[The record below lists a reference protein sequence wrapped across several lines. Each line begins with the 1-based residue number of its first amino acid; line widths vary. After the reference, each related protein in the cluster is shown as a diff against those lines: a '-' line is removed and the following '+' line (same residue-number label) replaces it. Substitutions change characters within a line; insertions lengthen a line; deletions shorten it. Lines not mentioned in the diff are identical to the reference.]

1 MTQRLSSHI
10 RGSRIPAIAA
20 VAMLALALTIPGR
33 LAQARVYA
41 PDGRTIAVLSPDTTA
56 FATGGGTVTVDVTTV
71 ASFGINA
78 KRPDGTFTSG
88 AAQGRIN
95 YDRHANVTAG
105 RHVNVPVNFMQAEIN
120 PTPGSPNGTG
130 GRAQL
135 GGSCS
140 DVGAQCPTGVG
151 GVLVSVADNSDSG
164 AGSDTFTITFCTT
177 GGTAGNPPTGCG
189 SPEATGPFLRTG
201 NIQIRS
207 SGPSAAGGGTA
218 LTAAR
223 APLRLP

>member
-10 RGSRIPAIAA
+10 TRSRVPAIAA
-20 VAMLALALTIPGR
+20 VALLAVALAIPGR
-33 LAQARVYA
+33 LAQARVDGSDTRYA
-41 PDGRTIAVLSPDTTA
+41 SVQSPDTIA
-56 FATGGGTVTVDVTTV
+56 FATGGGTVVVDATTV

-88 AAQGRIN
+88 VAQGRIN
-95 YDRHANVTAG
+95 YDKHANITGG
-105 RHVNVPVNFMQAEIN
+105 RHVNVPVNFMSAQIG
-120 PTPGSPNGTG
+120 PTISPNGTG
-130 GRAQL
+130 GTAQL
-135 GGSCS
+135 GGNCS
-140 DVGAQCPTGVG
+140 DVGAECPTGVG
-151 GVLVSVADNSDSG
+151 GVLVTVVDNSDSG

-177 GGTAGNPPTGCG
+177 GGTAGNPPTLGCG
-189 SPEATGPFLRTG
+189 QPEAGPLLRTG

-207 SGPSAAGGGTA
+207 SGPSAGSGGTA